1 MKTKLVVG
9 SLALL
14 ILCGTQ
20 AKAQSIHIGA
30 EGGANFTQIS
40 GISFDQKF
48 SLCYFAGAFAEL
60 NISKKWGLQPE
71 LVWSQ
76 TKGTT
81 TNNFN
86 LIYEGVSGQNVT
98 FNYLNIPVL
107 LSYRPMPL
115 LTFLI
120 GPQFGILMNY
130 NATLFANSVDA
141 FKSGAISGVVGAQVN
156 LGRFRLGARYF
167 VQINNFN
174 NLNALGNPDQW
185 RGQGLQLVAG
195 FRII

>member
-1 MKTKLVVG
+1 MKTALIACSLVL
-9 SLALL
+9 STLWAMN
-14 ILCGTQ
+14 
-20 AKAQSIHIGA
+20 AKAQGFHIGA

-40 GISFDQKF
+40 GISFEQKF
-48 SLCYFAGAFAEL
+48 ELCYFAGAFAE
-60 NISKKWGLQPE
+60 IDFSKKWGLQPE
-71 LVWSQ
+71 MVWSQ

-107 LSYRPMPL
+107 LAYRPIPL

-130 NATLFANSVDA
+130 NATLFANTQDA
-141 FKSGAISGVVGAQVN
+141 FKNGAISGVLGAQVN

-167 VQINNFN
+167 VQMNNFN
-174 NLNALGNPDQW
+174 NLNALGNPDEW
-185 RGQGLQLVAG
+185 RGQGLQLVVG
-195 FRII
+195 IRII